1 MRPQVNPILGTLAAH
16 LIAEIAPQVSVDYLQ
31 KNTALVS
38 MMLMIVA
45 EEWDR
50 SAERRVQENRELR
63 RLLGES
69 ARAVTDRGLAS
80 RLMAAAEAG
89 EESLILS
96 QLDRTNDALRSLL
109 IELQAHVEEQES
121 QAAREVEA
129 RIWSELRASTERRA
143 LSLDPF

>member
-16 LIAEIAPQVSVDYLQ
+16 LITEIAPQVPVDYLQ

-63 RLLGES
+63 RLLGQS
-69 ARAVTDRGLAS
+69 AAVVTDRGLGS
-80 RLMAAAEAG
+80 RLKAAAEAA

-96 QLDRTNDALRSLL
+96 QLDRTNDELRALL
-109 IELQAHVEEQES
+109 IELQAHVEELEGP
-121 QAAREVEA
+121 AAREVEA
-129 RIWSELRASTERRA
+129 QIWRELRASTERRA